1 MDATDVRIFC
11 EMAFKYTG
19 YRTFAERKISPTE
32 VGKNLGLDEK
42 TVRLRVKK
50 MEDEG
55 FIKYYQALPN
65 LSLLGIQSISLYSFE
80 AADIPSKHEAIDY
93 FRNSP
98 YIIEIVDTLG
108 PIFTAVLAGFNSE
121 EIQKTVNEI
130 TGKLKLR
137 QWKISDR
144 NVATTTLTPTNLD
157 WQIMRHLRYDA
168 LCPIKNVAEA
178 LSITYKMVDHRIS
191 KLLEY
196 RGLFIRAIIDV
207 QQQRGIIFYILSL
220 VVDEAKQSRI
230 MMDLQETY
238 REKLWFFTTLRGGFL
253 FVNLFAFTSGEPEK
267 ALMNTLKL
275 EGVKRGSLFVTKE
288 WIEPKRPN
296 WIDGLI
302 EDKIDAAE

>member
-1 MDATDVRIFC
+1 MRIFC

-19 YRTFAERKISPTE
+19 YRTFAERRISPTE
-32 VGKNLGLDEK
+32 IGKNLGLDEK

-65 LSLLGIQSISLYSFE
+65 LSLLGIRSISLYSFE
-80 AADIPSKHEAIDY
+80 AADIPSKHEAIEY
-93 FRNSP
+93 LRNSP
-98 YIIEIVDTLG
+98 WIMEMVDTLG
-108 PIFTAVLAGFNSE
+108 PIFTAVMAGFSSE
-121 EIQKTVNEI
+121 EIQKTANEI
-130 TGKLKLR
+130 TDKLRLKR

-144 NVATTTLTPTNLD
+144 NVATTTLSPSNLD
-157 WQIMRHLRYDA
+157 WLIMRRLRYDA
-168 LCPIKNVAEA
+168 LCPIKDVAEA
-178 LSITYKMVDHRIS
+178 LSVTYKMVDHRIS
-191 KLLEY
+191 KLLES
-196 RGLFIRAIIDV
+196 RALFIRAMIDV

-253 FVNLFAFTSGEPEK
+253 LVNLFAFTSGEPEE

-275 EGVKRGSLFVTKE
+275 EGVKQRSLLILKE
-288 WIEPKRPN
+288 WIEPERPN
-296 WIDGLI
+296 WTDKLI
-302 EDKIDAAE
+302 EGNIAVAA